1 MDYQWIRRN
10 REALGM
16 SRCALARAID
26 VGSTTVENWE
36 AGITPPSVQLWPRL
50 TLFFEEHGLEV
61 PDMPDDLP
69 KAKNKRRSG
78 VTDPVKLRE
87 KRVAAGLSMSDLAKL
102 VGVDRHTL
110 SDWERGIR
118 APSKESITTLTAI
131 FKCSPEDLGFP
142 RITNGLTV
150 EERNAL
156 MLEYLEDINKA
167 CYGMRRLMYAS
178 RTEQEDARQSAA
190 LAVLE
195 ALGRADTPQDSEML
209 KHYIFSTIKGSLLQS
224 VKRTN
229 DRGFSAVP
237 YGQYPD
243 VIAFECLMVSPL

>member
-1 MDYQWIRRN
+1 MEYSWIKEN

-16 SRCALARAID
+16 SQCALARAID
-26 VGSTTVENWE
+26 VGSSTVGKWE
-36 AGITPPSVQLWPRL
+36 AGATPPSVQLWPRL
-50 TLFFEEHGLEV
+50 AMFFEEHGLEV

-69 KAKNKRRSG
+69 KAKNKRRNG
-78 VTDPVKLRE
+78 ATTPAKLHEMRLSAGIS
-87 KRVAAGLSMSDLAKL
+87 VAALAQM
-102 VGVDRHTL
+102 VGVDRH
-110 SDWERGIR
+110 SVSEWERGIKT
-118 APSKESITTLTAI
+118 PSQKNISALAA
-131 FKCSPEDLGFP
+131 FFDCSPDELGFP
-142 RITNGLTV
+142 YISNGLTV
-150 EERNAL
+150 KERNAL

-195 ALGRADTPQDSEML
+195 ALGRADTPQDSEKL

-237 YGQYPD
+237 YGLYPD
-243 VIAFECLMVSPL
+243 VISFECLMVSPL